1 MSILVKIA
9 DLDLSDKTV
18 LIREDYNVPMKNFEI
33 TDNTRITATLPT
45 LKYVINAGAKI
56 ILVSHLGRPEEGKYN
71 EMFSLAPVAKF
82 LSSQLGFEVP
92 LIKNWVDGIE
102 MSNYQIVL
110 CENVRFEKGEIDN
123 DEELSRKM
131 AQLCQIYVNDA
142 FATAH
147 RAQASTHGIAKY
159 AAISAAGPLLISE
172 LKALTKALRKP
183 AKPIVAIIGG
193 AKVSTKL
200 TIIKKLLK
208 KIDTLILG
216 GGIVNTFLNADGYEI
231 GKSLYEKDLVE
242 TSKALMEQAKKN
254 NCNILLPDD
263 VLTGNKFEENVTAK
277 IKSISDIEKNDI
289 IMDIGPKAIK
299 KLNAIIKD
307 AKTIVWNGPLGVF
320 EFKQFS
326 DGTKNLAQEIAKS
339 DAYSI
344 AGGGDTIAAITKFN
358 VKKNISYI
366 STGGGAFLEFLEG
379 KKLPAIEIL
388 EEAAR
393 AWVAMEKAREL

>member
-159 AAISAAGPLLISE
+159 AAISAAGPLLVSE

-242 TSKALMEQAKKN
+242 TSKRLMEQAKKN

-263 VLTGNKFEENVTAK
+263 VLTGKKFEENVQ
-277 IKSISDIEKNDI
+277 
-289 IMDIGPKAIK
+289 PK
-299 KLNAIIKD
+299 
-307 AKTIVWNGPLGVF
+307 
-320 EFKQFS
+320 
-326 DGTKNLAQEIAKS
+326 
-339 DAYSI
+339 
-344 AGGGDTIAAITKFN
+344 
-358 VKKNISYI
+358 
-366 STGGGAFLEFLEG
+366 
-379 KKLPAIEIL
+379 
-388 EEAAR
+388 
-393 AWVAMEKAREL
+393 